1 MSKPH
6 IYLFCGDDTYS
17 IAERVAFWKREF
29 CAKYGKENC
38 FTLDCEEADG
48 SQSWEMRLRGHL
60 HSSSLFSATALVILK
75 NAFSKSTKKITTEAI
90 LKELDSIPLTH
101 FVVFQES
108 SVDQRTALS
117 KKLVDLERTGIAARE
132 IFTAPTGSELVS
144 WIEKQVSRHGGS
156 MDRAAVRSFAS
167 LMEVGSAAS
176 PFSEKKADLWR
187 ASTELHKLAS
197 FAQGRAIVADDVEL
211 LVSRQDESHVF
222 SFIDTL
228 LAGDGA
234 TARRMTAHLLAQKDS
249 SAVGII
255 VLLQNQ
261 FRAFCILKDLCATG
275 TSDADAAAKLSWN
288 PKRVWV
294 VKKKLQR
301 IPLERLLETYRFL
314 IASDY
319 RLKKGISHSVLE
331 LERLIQLTAASY

>member
-1 MSKPH
+1 MSPGSKAG
-6 IYLFCGDDTYS
+6 LQARGLDGSCRGKKFC
-17 IAERVAFWKREF
+17 IAHGSRECRVA
-29 CAKYGKENC
+29 
-38 FTLDCEEADG
+38 
-48 SQSWEMRLRGHL
+48 
-60 HSSSLFSATALVILK
+60 LFGE
-75 NAFSKSTKKITTEAI
+75 KS
-90 LKELDSIPLTH
+90 
-101 FVVFQES
+101 
-108 SVDQRTALS
+108 R
-117 KKLVDLERTGIAARE
+117 
-132 IFTAPTGSELVS
+132 
-144 WIEKQVSRHGGS
+144 SR
-156 MDRAAVRSFAS
+156 
-167 LMEVGSAAS
+167 
-176 PFSEKKADLWR
+176 R

-294 VKKKLQR
+294 VKR
-301 IPLERLLETYRFL
+301 NSS
-314 IASDY
+314 ASPWSDCW
-319 RLKKGISHSVLE
+319 RP
-331 LERLIQLTAASY
+331 TDF